1 MKKNSKRMKKVAP
14 IALTG
19 LILVGA
25 SAWLTNNETQTGVNK
40 ITTGSVTLKFVDS
53 AEDTRPNTTININ
66 GAQVIPMTEAFAT
79 ANLNPYKFA
88 LDNQGNVDLD
98 YDVYLI
104 NKGGNFGA
112 ETLAVDYNG
121 NESAPQLITALTEN
135 AEQKIFSGKLKAGEK
150 IEYNQF
156 RIYAV
161 EGATNEKML
170 VGEVGRNASF
180 QLEVRANQS
189 QPEQVANTL
198 KAGQKL
204 TIADKEYTV
213 IENVQGTQYKVL
225 ATDLANNGQGMAFG
239 NDLGSINYATS
250 PIASYLD
257 GEYYNGLD
265 TNVKNAIVEQA
276 IQQKYVASKDDSS
289 GSYIIEYDESQTR
302 NVGTHKVFIPSYDEI
317 TKIYGTTQEGLK
329 AYSNGKDVWLREFY
343 GNGLVY
349 VVSSVGSFNYYPPIN
364 SKLVRPA
371 FVIDLSNVDYNL
383 K

>member
-88 LDNQGNVDLD
+88 LDNQGNIDLD
-98 YDVYLI
+98 YDMYLI

-170 VGEVGRNASF
+170 DGEVGRNASF

-213 IENVQGTQYKVL
+213 IENVQGNQYKVL
-225 ATDLANNGQGMAFG
+225 ATDTDRVFFDS
-239 NDLGSINYATS
+239 NDSENYKNSRIAT
-250 PIASYLD
+250 YLD
-257 GEYYNGLD
+257 GAYYSSLD
-265 TNVKNAIVEQA
+265 PKIQGAIVEQT
-276 IQQKYVASKDDSS
+276 IQQKYLDKTDDST
-289 GSYIIEYDESQTR
+289 GSWVVTYDETQTQDA
-302 NVGTHKVFIPSYDEI
+302 GTHKVFVPSWDEV
-317 TKIYGTTQEGLK
+317 TKVYGSTKEGLK
-329 AYSNGKDVWLREFY
+329 AYSNRLNVWIRDARNY
-343 GNGLVY
+343 GISA
-349 VVSSVGSFNYYPPIN
+349 VVHSTGDLGGTQPNDRNKY
-364 SKLVRPA
+364 VRPA
-371 FVIDLSNVDYNL
+371 FVLDLSKVDYTL

>member
-1 MKKNSKRMKKVAP
+1 MKKVAP

-135 AEQKIFSGKLKAGEK
+135 AEQKIFSGKLTAGEK

-170 VGEVGRNASF
+170 DGEVGRNASF

-198 KAGQKL
+198 ATGQKL

-213 IENVQGTQYKVL
+213 IENVQGNQYKVL
-225 ATDLANNGQGMAFG
+225 ATDTDKIFFDS
-239 NDLGSINYATS
+239 NDSENYKNSRIAT
-250 PIASYLD
+250 YLD
-257 GEYYNGLD
+257 GAYYSSLD
-265 TNVKNAIVEQA
+265 PKIQGAIVEQT
-276 IQQKYVASKDDSS
+276 IQQKYLDNVDDST
-289 GSYIIEYDESQTR
+289 GSWVVTYDETQTQDA
-302 NVGTHKVFIPSYDEI
+302 GTHKVFVPSWDEV
-317 TKIYGTTQEGLK
+317 TKVYGSTKEGLK
-329 AYSNGKDVWLREFY
+329 AYSNRLGVWIRDAR
-343 GNGLVY
+343 NHSISA
-349 VVSSVGSFNYYPPIN
+349 VVFSTGDLGGTQPNDRNKY
-364 SKLVRPA
+364 VRPA

>member
-170 VGEVGRNASF
+170 DGEVGRNASF

-198 KAGQKL
+198 ATGQKL
-204 TIADKEYTV
+204 TIANKEYTV
-213 IENVQGTQYKVL
+213 IENVEGNQYKVL
-225 ATDLANNGQGMAFG
+225 ATETLQSRFDASSNEYVN
-239 NDLGSINYATS
+239 SEIAT
-250 PIASYLD
+250 YLD
-257 GEYYNGLD
+257 NDYLD
-265 TNVKNAIVEQA
+265 TLSESIRTAIVETS
-276 IQQKYVASKDDSS
+276 IQQTKLNTYKTFNPTDWGEKTDAGK
-289 GSYIIEYDESQTR
+289 
-302 NVGTHKVFIPSYDEI
+302 HKVFIPSWEEV
-317 TKIYGTTQEGLK
+317 TKIYGSTKEGLK
-329 AYSNGKDVWLREFY
+329 AYSPNGWTWLRDTY
-343 GNGLVY
+343 DSYVLYVYDDGDLGNGSPDV
-349 VVSSVGSFNYYPPIN
+349 SVGC
-364 SKLVRPA
+364 VRPA
-371 FVIDLSNVDYNL
+371 FVIDLSSVEYNL

>member
-170 VGEVGRNASF
+170 DGEVGRNASF

-213 IENVQGTQYKVL
+213 IENVEGTQYKVL
-225 ATDLANNGQGMAFG
+225 ATDTFEKAFDG
-239 NDLGSINYATS
+239 TSADDSSNDYATS
-250 PIASYLD
+250 TIANYLD
-257 GEYYNGLD
+257 DDYYNSLPE
-265 TNVKNAIVEQA
+265 NIKNAIVETP
-276 IQQKYVASKDDSS
+276 IQQTKLNNYTNINPTDWGEKTDAGK
-289 GSYIIEYDESQTR
+289 
-302 NVGTHKVFIPSYDEI
+302 HKVFIPSWEEV
-317 TKIYGTTQEGLK
+317 TKIYGTTPEGLRPY
-329 AYSNGKDVWLREFY
+329 ANNWTWLRDTYDSNVLYVNY
-343 GNGLVY
+343 G
-349 VVSSVGSFNYYPPIN
+349 GSLGKCNPSN
-364 SKLVRPA
+364 NRCVRPA
-371 FVIDLSNVDYNL
+371 FVIDLSNVDYTL